1 MLAIILPR
9 MLKTKEYIR
18 YKNDQG
24 LATQSSQP
32 SFHLFLHNLSTSNC
46 SFVGKNSIFQ
56 YIVDNA
62 MLNNYFTLRCL
73 SLDLNSRLRRRRVTE
88 AFSQTKDTAV
98 ITFQDVPESLIV
110 SCRSD
115 LNALFL
121 HPRYSR
127 AKANTANVLTSCR
140 DKVILSVSIDPGDRI
155 VTMTFD
161 DNLTLRAHFFGT
173 MANVFLVDKEN
184 LVVDAFRNGKK
195 FAGTA
200 YETRSVTPPAGFS
213 ALRNVF
219 KLSPSSSLDE
229 VLKKAFPHLGSIIV
243 NEILFRSHLSP
254 TLTATQ
260 LDEHDVQRLDRV
272 LEALAVELS
281 DPRPRIYWRA
291 TTPHTKRNGNG
302 HRAVE
307 PSNQFSIITLEHLD
321 GYDEQVFENIH
332 DAIRAF
338 ISRRRSAIDLTSRKA
353 VLLASLGQ
361 HLQRTQRAVHALQR
375 DFSNHDRSNQSEQ
388 LGTLLMA
395 HLNDIHKGL
404 RVAMIDDGGTEVE
417 VPLDPSLTPLENAQ
431 RYFSKAKRSRQAREG
446 AGKRL
451 EQLKS
456 KTLIAESLHSALSA
470 VTSMEELKQF
480 MNDHEAELDQFGI
493 GKRSVAGALPLF
505 RTFTVDGGFEV
516 LAGKSSRNND
526 LLTLKHT
533 KPNDLWFHARGSSG
547 SHVVL
552 KVGSGRGEPSKKA
565 KEQAASIAAY
575 YSKMRNAKLVPV
587 AMTERKYV
595 RKPRGSPP
603 GTVVLEREKVIF
615 AAPALP
621 DR

>member
-1 MLAIILPR
+1 
-9 MLKTKEYIR
+9 
-18 YKNDQG
+18 
-24 LATQSSQP
+24 
-32 SFHLFLHNLSTSNC
+32 
-46 SFVGKNSIFQ
+46 
-56 YIVDNA
+56 

-73 SLDLNSRLRRRRVTE
+73 SLDLNSRLRLRHVAG
-88 AFSQTKDTAV
+88 AFSQIKDTTV
-98 ITFQDVPESLIV
+98 ITFQEVPESLIV

-115 LNALFL
+115 LNALYL

-184 LVVDAFRNGKK
+184 IVVDAFRNRKK
-195 FAGTA
+195 FAGSA
-200 YETRSVTPPAGFS
+200 YQTRSVTPPAAFS
-213 ALRNVF
+213 GLRKVLT
-219 KLSPSSSLDE
+219 LSPSSPLDE

-243 NEILFRSHLSP
+243 KEVLFRSHLSP
-254 TLTATQ
+254 TLTAAQ
-260 LDEHDVQRLDRV
+260 LDEHDVRGLEGV
-272 LEALAVELS
+272 LEAVAVELS
-281 DPRPRIYWRA
+281 DPHPRIYWRTA
-291 TTPHTKRNGNG
+291 GPHTKRNGNG
-302 HRAVE
+302 HRGVGL
-307 PSNQFSIITLEHLD
+307 SSQFSIIPLEHLD

-338 ISRRRSAIDLTSRKA
+338 ISRRRSASDLTRRKA
-353 VLLASLGQ
+353 VLRASLGQ
-361 HLQRTQRAVHALQR
+361 HFERAQRAVHALQQ
-375 DFSNHDRSNQSEQ
+375 DLGNHDRSNQSEH
-388 LGTLLMA
+388 LGSLLMA

-404 RVAMIDDGGTEVE
+404 RVATIDDDGTEVQ
-417 VPLDPSLTPLENAQ
+417 VLLDPSLTPLENAQ
-431 RYFSKAKRSRQAREG
+431 RYFSKAKRSRQAREEG
-446 AGKRL
+446 VKRL

-456 KTLIAESLHSALSA
+456 KTLIAQGLHSALAA

-493 GKRSVAGALPLF
+493 KERSGAGALPLF

-533 KPNDLWFHARGSSG
+533 KPNDLWFHVRGASG

-552 KVGSGRGEPSKKA
+552 KLGSGRGEPSKKA

-587 AMTERKYV
+587 AITERKYV
-595 RKPRGSPP
+595 RKPKGSPP

>member
-1 MLAIILPR
+1 
-9 MLKTKEYIR
+9 
-18 YKNDQG
+18 
-24 LATQSSQP
+24 
-32 SFHLFLHNLSTSNC
+32 
-46 SFVGKNSIFQ
+46 
-56 YIVDNA
+56 

-73 SLDLNSRLRRRRVTE
+73 SLDLNSHLRQRHVAE

-98 ITFQDVPESLIV
+98 ITFQEVPESLIV

-115 LNALFL
+115 LNALYL

-161 DNLTLRAHFFGT
+161 DNLTLHAHFFGG
-173 MANVFLVDKEN
+173 MANVFLVDKAN
-184 LVVDAFRNGKK
+184 LIVDAFRNGKK
-195 FAGTA
+195 FVGTA
-200 YETRSVTPPAGFS
+200 YETRSVTPPPAYS
-213 ALRNVF
+213 ALRNAF
-219 KLSPSSSLDE
+219 QLSPSSCLDE
-229 VLKKAFPHLGSIIV
+229 VLKKAFPHFGPILV
-243 NEILFRSHLSP
+243 KEVLFRSHLSP
-254 TLTATQ
+254 TLTAAQ
-260 LDEHDVQRLDRV
+260 VDGYDVQELDRI

-281 DPRPRIYWRA
+281 DPHPRIYRRA
-291 TTPHTKRNGNG
+291 TAPHTKRNGNSNQP
-302 HRAVE
+302 VE
-307 PSNQFSIITLEHLD
+307 PLSQFSIITLEHLD
-321 GYDEQVFENIH
+321 GYDEQIFENIH

-338 ISRRRSAIDLTSRKA
+338 ISRRRLASDLTRRKA
-353 VLLASLGQ
+353 VLMAPLNQ
-361 HLQRTQRAVHALQR
+361 HLERAQRTVHALQQ
-375 DFSNHDRSNQSEQ
+375 DLSNHDRSNQSEQ
-388 LGTLLMA
+388 LGSLLMA

-404 RVAMIDDGGTEVE
+404 RVAKIDDGGTEVE

-431 RYFSKAKRSRQAREG
+431 RYFLKAKRSRQAREG

-451 EQLKS
+451 ELLKS
-456 KTLIAESLHSALSA
+456 KTLIAERLYSALSA
-470 VTSMEELKQF
+470 VTSIEELKQF
-480 MNDHEAELDQFGI
+480 MNDYEAELDQFGI
-493 GKRSVAGALPLF
+493 GERSEARALPPF

-552 KVGSGRGEPSKKA
+552 KLGSGRGEPSKKA

-595 RKPRGSPP
+595 RKPKGSPP